1 MAKLA
6 SYYKPKPIPED
17 TRLNAEG
24 LSDIMFGE
32 RVVNQEGLWQVFKD
46 ALKREWEGLK
56 DGINKWKHRNDAKTY
71 TEERLTQAG
80 KDKLKKELLSKQKQI
95 VDYLKKNKLVKDINP
110 IKIDFTPV
118 NYKKDQYDEYNDM
131 WTMYKLD
138 INYVPDEFIFLV
150 GYLDIIQRDDDWD
163 PLAFYDDIEDE
174 GFEFNE
180 EAETSNGVIGIRI
193 KKDFFVK
200 DKDYFIYNSDNSVN
214 QEGIIETIKGWFGQ
228 KKETPNEITYTLGTR
243 AKTGL
248 LSKKDFNKAYCFPTN
263 NLFPYIYNY
272 LFKNPADV
280 KKYVMG
286 VADNFNRLI
295 ALAGKPGVVDPV
307 KVSKA
312 LKDVNQFLNPRIVR
326 KSTNDNI
333 IYGLSYT
340 DMNNKQK
347 TFDINTAAMLVD
359 MRYAVDGKYPI
370 VYLDT
375 EYAQQID
382 RLTMELNPNWLS
394 QYGNYLDPSIIK
406 VLINDYKQYKE
417 TYLKL
422 DKKIPNEAR
431 RDFAYTLPE
440 VYSTTDQIDNDRW
453 NDSIV
458 AALGQMVETVE
469 FIEDM
474 VDAIA
479 ELSIVDDTVV
489 QELISEYN
497 LKKA

>member
-1 MAKLA
+1 
-6 SYYKPKPIPED
+6 
-17 TRLNAEG
+17 
-24 LSDIMFGE
+24 
-32 RVVNQEGLWQVFKD
+32 
-46 ALKREWEGLK
+46 
-56 DGINKWKHRNDAKTY
+56 
-71 TEERLTQAG
+71 
-80 KDKLKKELLSKQKQI
+80 
-95 VDYLKKNKLVKDINP
+95 
-110 IKIDFTPV
+110 
-118 NYKKDQYDEYNDM
+118 
-131 WTMYKLD
+131 
-138 INYVPDEFIFLV
+138 
-150 GYLDIIQRDDDWD
+150 
-163 PLAFYDDIEDE
+163 
-174 GFEFNE
+174 
-180 EAETSNGVIGIRI
+180 
-193 KKDFFVK
+193 
-200 DKDYFIYNSDNSVN
+200 
-214 QEGIIETIKGWFGQ
+214 
-228 KKETPNEITYTLGTR
+228 
-243 AKTGL
+243 
-248 LSKKDFNKAYCFPTN
+248 
-263 NLFPYIYNY
+263 
-272 LFKNPADV
+272 
-280 KKYVMG
+280 MG

-295 ALAGKPGVVDPV
+295 ALAGKPGVVDPI

-440 VYSTTDQIDNDRW
+440 VYSATDQIDNERW
-453 NDSIV
+453 NDTLVS
-458 AALGQMVETVE
+458 AMGQMVETVE

-479 ELSIVDDTVV
+479 ELSIADDNIV

>member
-6 SYYKPKPIPED
+6 SYYKPKPKVED

-24 LSDIMFGE
+24 LSDIMFGD
-32 RVVNQEGLWQVFKD
+32 RVVNQEGLWQTFKD

-56 DGINKWKHRNDAKTY
+56 KGLDKWKHRNDAKTY

-200 DKDYFIYNSDNSVN
+200 DKDYFIYNSGNSVN
-214 QEGIIETIKGWFGQ
+214 QEGIVDTIKGWFGQ

-295 ALAGKPGVVDPV
+295 ALAGKPGVVDPI

-406 VLINDYKQYKE
+406 VLITDYKQYKE

-422 DKKIPNEAR
+422 DKKIPTEAR
-431 RDFAYTLPE
+431 REFAYTLPE
-440 VYSTTDQIDNDRW
+440 VYSATDQIDNDRW
-453 NDSIV
+453 NDTIV
-458 AALGQMVETVE
+458 TALGQMVETVE

-479 ELSIVDDTVV
+479 ELSIVDDNIV